1 MVGGVM
7 IRTIISAIIT
17 LLLILG
23 VSIYDIHYVQKTF
36 EVFHEKLQT
45 IKLKTELG
53 TVSYDDGLALR
64 AYWDTK
70 KHVMHIWVPH
80 TPLAEI
86 DYQLDEAI
94 GFLYVE
100 NHEGALPKIEVL
112 LGLAENIPTSY
123 TLSLGNIF

>member
-1 MVGGVM
+1 M
-7 IRTIISAIIT
+7 IRTIVSAIVT

-36 EVFHEKLQT
+36 SVFQDTLRTLKEKA
-45 IKLKTELG
+45 ELG
-53 TVSYDDGLALR
+53 TATYDDGLAIR

-70 KHVMHIWVPH
+70 KRVMHIWVPH

-86 DYQLDEAI
+86 DYQLNEVI
-94 GFLYVE
+94 GYLYIQDYI
-100 NHEGALPKIEVL
+100 GAMPSIEVL
-112 LGLAENIPTSY
+112 LGLSEDIPDSY